1 MSHHPLNIHAG
12 TQIVTKVGVHGSENA
27 LVHPLGAY
35 GAGKTVKPRNSAAF
49 LKPLSV
55 LTTSD

>member
-1 MSHHPLNIHAG
+1 MSHHG
-12 TQIVTKVGVHGSENA
+12 TQIVTKVGVHGSNNA